1 MEVGG
6 WAFRRLARCD
16 GRLQSAHSGAMPRFL
31 LVLLAALLVA
41 DISPA
46 RAPDA
51 TKPVTAFVGISL
63 IPDYGEAPRANQ
75 TVLVRGE
82 RVVATGP
89 AARIRVP
96 RGARMLGHRGQIV
109 APGLADMHVH
119 IFEPND
125 GVLFLAN
132 GVTTVRNMAGRA
144 DTDALA
150 ARIEAGENPGPHI
163 YSSGPIIDG
172 PREPTTLDVMDE
184 VRRRVNATADR
195 HYIAAK
201 LYENLAPDVFAGAVA
216 EARRRGLQ
224 VYAHVPLSM
233 GVRDVLALRIDS
245 IEHLTGFDRA
255 LAPQSRSAWDQ
266 ERWAATDA
274 SLMAP
279 LAHDVANSGVWNT
292 ATLVTWFA
300 AERAFA
306 HIEAAEHA
314 PLYRYATPRLRR
326 HWRGLYEQAR
336 QEHDPARAW
345 DLAQR
350 GHRARL
356 AMVKAL
362 HEAGAGL
369 LIGTDA
375 TQPFLYPGFS
385 LQDELALHRDA
396 GIPVRDILR
405 AATRDAAR
413 FLRREPEFGRI
424 VPGARADLVLLDQ
437 DPAMKL
443 EALRSPAGVMAAGR
457 WYDAATLRRM
467 LDEVAARNAAG
478 S

>member
-1 MEVGG
+1 MTPDG
-6 WAFRRLARCD
+6 CD
-16 GRLQSAHSGAMPRFL
+16 GRPRSVHSAVMKRFFHL
-31 LVLLAALLVA
+31 LLASMLVA
-41 DISPA
+41 AAARA
-46 RAPDA
+46 RAPEA
-51 TKPVTAFVGISL
+51 MEPVTAFVGITL
-63 IPDYGEAPRANQ
+63 ISEFGEAPRANQ

-82 RVVATGP
+82 RIVATGP

-96 RGARMLGHRGQIV
+96 RGARVLGHRGQIV

-132 GVTTVRNMAGRA
+132 GVTSVRNMAARA

-150 ARIEAGENPGPHI
+150 ARIDGGETPGPRI
-163 YSSGPIIDG
+163 YSAGPIIDG
-172 PREPTTLDVMDE
+172 PQEPTTLDVMDE
-184 VRRRVNATADR
+184 IRRRVNATADR

-201 LYENLAPDVFAGAVA
+201 LYENLAPDVFAGAVV

-255 LAPQSRSAWDQ
+255 LAPQSRSTWDQ

-279 LAHDVANSGVWNT
+279 LAHDVADSHVWNA
-292 ATLVTWFA
+292 ATLVTWLA

-306 HIEAAEHA
+306 DIEAAEHA
-314 PLYRYATPRLRR
+314 PLYRFATPRLRR

-336 QEHDPARAW
+336 LEHDPARAW

-396 GIPVRDILR
+396 GMPVRDILR

-413 FLRREPEFGRI
+413 FLRREREFGRI
-424 VPGARADLVLLDQ
+424 APGARADLLLLDE
-437 DPAMKL
+437 DPVARL
-443 EALRSPAGVMAAGR
+443 ETLRAPSGVMAAGR
-457 WYDAATLRRM
+457 WYDAATLRAL
-467 LDEVAARNAAG
+467 LDEVAARNVRG